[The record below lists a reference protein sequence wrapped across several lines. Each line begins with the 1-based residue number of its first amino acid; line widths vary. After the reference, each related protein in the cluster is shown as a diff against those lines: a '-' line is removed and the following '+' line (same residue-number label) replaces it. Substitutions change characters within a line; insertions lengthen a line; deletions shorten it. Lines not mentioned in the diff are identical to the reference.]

1 MSIHHFLK
9 AAMAA
14 IVLATAIPASADGG
28 ESIFVKEVEG
38 RGKDHQTALAD
49 AFQNAI
55 RKALGTYVV
64 THSTT
69 DGETLDEKIYLNSDA
84 VVKDYKIIGREDGDG
99 FVSLL
104 IDAEIVRNEM
114 MKYIHREATEKV
126 DGGELANL
134 LNKRKAIN
142 SAVKSLDLL
151 FLDYQENLYRVEKYG
166 SMSIAPDDELSSDR
180 IMVSIPF
187 VLTFR
192 WDAYRVWREKLV
204 ALLDQISIAKTTG
217 RCKDLDAF
225 EDIYEDGGFFEK
237 NGAGGDNPNKYRG
250 VLFLDVFLDERRGP
264 GIGYTLYLVPF
275 QIDQKL
281 RALLDFEVDFQFT
294 FSTTGGNDIVNYSV
308 PGKVGFFQSSEMRN
322 FYILDHF
329 DQGCLIFMNMLR
341 VRAGW
346 NYYWTPLNL
355 FHASIPVRE
364 SDARK
369 IGGCKIRCIPHVERE
384 SRGYSDRE
392 ITRTELSRSEWSS
405 FDPGPQGPSAATKP
419 PTPRSSPETKPEREP
434 DDETDGDPLPEFE
447 SIADALEVVRSDPT
461 FENIAALENCWGA
474 LPRDL
479 RPMLQTNVLNAS
491 CAVFLARGNMGAVAK
506 RKARIDSA
514 ALWSAV
520 TDECPACHGSGHYE
534 TKCFACGGSGKCSSC
549 QGRGKLG
556 GGKPL
561 RGMSSEA
568 ASVTCSRCHGSGH
581 CQSCTNGRRKNMC
594 TKCYERGRIV
604 SKAKCKS
611 VFEQNVDAALRICL
625 GE

>member
-1 MSIHHFLK
+1 MNIHHFLK
-9 AAMAA
+9 AAIAA
-14 IVLATAIPASADGG
+14 IALATAIPASADGG

-84 VVKDYKIIGREDGDG
+84 VVKDYKIVGREDGDG
-99 FVSLL
+99 FTSLL

-134 LNKRKAIN
+134 LNKRKAID

-166 SMSIAPDDELSSDR
+166 SMSIAPDDELSNDR

-204 ALLDQISIAKTTG
+204 ALLDQISIAKTSG
-217 RCKDLDAF
+217 QCKDLRAF
-225 EDIYEDGGFFEK
+225 EDVYEKGGFFKK

-250 VLFLDVFLDERRGP
+250 VLFLDERNGT

-281 RALLDFEVDFQFT
+281 RALLDFEVDFRFT

-308 PGKVGFFQSSEMRN
+308 PGEVWFFQSSEMRN
-322 FYILDHF
+322 FYIWDDF
-329 DQGCLIFMNMLR
+329 DGVCLIFRDMLR
-341 VRAGW
+341 ARAGW
-346 NYYWTPLNL
+346 NDKYWTPQNL

-364 SDARK
+364 SDAGK
-369 IGGCKIRCIPHVERE
+369 IGGCKIRCIPHVERK
-384 SRGYSDRE
+384 SGGYSDRK
-392 ITRTELSRSEWSS
+392 ITRTELSKSEWLS
-405 FDPGPQGPSAATKP
+405 FDPGPQEP
-419 PTPRSSPETKPEREP
+419 PTWEKLPSSRSSPKSKPEQEI
-434 DDETDGDPLPEFE
+434 DEGARVGPLPGFE
-447 SIADALEVVRSDPT
+447 SIVQAVQNVRDNPTIDNISTMEKVWMGMPTDQRAL
-461 FENIAALENCWGA
+461 
-474 LPRDL
+474 
-479 RPMLQTNVLNAS
+479 LQTNVVGAS
-491 CAVFLARGNMGAVAK
+491 CAMFLAKGNKGAFSK
-506 RKARIDSA
+506 RISKLDA
-514 ALWSAV
+514 AAFWMSV
-520 TDECPACHGSGHYE
+520 SENCRMCNGTGKTE
-534 TKCFACGGSGKCSSC
+534 KNCFACGGNGICPTC
-549 QGRGKLG
+549 RGRGRIG

-561 RGMSSEA
+561 KGMASEA
-568 ASVTCSRCHGSGH
+568 ASAPCSRCHGSGR
-581 CQSCTNGRRKNMC
+581 CQSCKNGKRQLPCGNC
-594 TKCYERGRIV
+594 DATGRFV
-604 SKAKCKS
+604 SKDKCKI
-611 VFEQNVDAALRICL
+611 VFYQNIAAALRICL
-625 GE
+625 GEE